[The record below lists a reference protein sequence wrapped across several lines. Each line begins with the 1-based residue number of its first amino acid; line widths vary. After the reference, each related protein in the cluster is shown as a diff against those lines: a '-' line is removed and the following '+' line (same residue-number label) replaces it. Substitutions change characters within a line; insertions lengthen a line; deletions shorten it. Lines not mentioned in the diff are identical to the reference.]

1 MADDKKGKLNM
12 SLGDAIYSLRAI
24 RRIKPDQI
32 PDMDL
37 WTILD
42 AARQAPN
49 GSNQQDWHFIVMRDP
64 EVKRKFGTIYRK
76 AWWAKRNDAGFFNPE
91 DLPGH
96 FKSPMGLADVIGE
109 SPVIVLV
116 CATSSG
122 FRESVIPATQN
133 LLLSARALGIGGT
146 ITSLHASVADDVRE
160 LLEIPESVDVVYC
173 VPLGYPKGNFG
184 PVTRKPLTEVVSV
197 DSWVGSSDLTSRGEA
212 ITD

>member
-1 MADDKKGKLNM
+1 MAADNKGKLSM

-24 RRIKPDQI
+24 RRLRPDSI
-32 PDMDL
+32 PDDDL

-49 GSNQQDWHFIVMRDP
+49 GSNQQDWHFVVMRDP
-64 EVKRKFGTIYRK
+64 EVKRKFGAIYRK
-76 AWWAKRNDAGFFNPE
+76 AWWAKRNDGGYFKPE

-109 SPVIVLV
+109 APAIVLV
-116 CATSSG
+116 CATSPG

-133 LLLSARALGIGGT
+133 LLLSARTLGIGGT

-160 LLEIPESVDVVYC
+160 LLGIPESVDVVYC

-184 PVTRKPLTEVVSV
+184 PVTRKPLAEVVSV
-197 DSWVGSSDLTSRGEA
+197 DAWGNAPELL
-212 ITD
+212 